1 VTDKPPPEEQRDN
14 QREEADRAASTVT
27 LGPVVHAVPQ
37 ANPPPPPRGPAGA
50 TRRIN
55 LALQGGG
62 THGAFTWGVLE
73 RLLEEERLEFDAIS
87 GTSAGGFNAA
97 LFAQGLASGGREGAR
112 DLLDRFWRSIAQKLA
127 VSPLRSLPWEKAI
140 WGHDLTWSFA
150 YQTFETLTR
159 VLSPYQL
166 NPFPFE
172 FNPLRSA
179 IEELL
184 DPAVLQGAAK
194 GPKLFISAT
203 SVRTGKP
210 RVFSRAEVSADVLL
224 ASACLPHIF
233 KAVEI
238 DGEPFWDGGYLGNP
252 ALWPLYEQGGA
263 PDIVLVQLNPTVR
276 EELPRKP
283 SEIVNRLN
291 EISFNASLMSEI
303 RAIDFV
309 QRLLDAG
316 RLEQPRYRRLFV
328 HVIEDEDRMRA
339 FTLSTK
345 FNGDWDFL
353 CRLKQYGREA
363 ADRWIE
369 EHFCKLGRES
379 SVDLRERFL

>member
-1 VTDKPPPEEQRDN
+1 VTDKPPPDT
-14 QREEADRAASTVT
+14 REEADRAASTVA

-37 ANPPPPPRGPAGA
+37 ANPPPSRSPNGT

-97 LFAQGLASGGREGAR
+97 LFVQGLATGGREGAR
-112 DLLDRFWRSIAQKLA
+112 DLLDRFWRGIAQKLA

-172 FNPLRSA
+172 YNPLRDA
-179 IEELL
+179 IEEILE
-184 DPAVLQGAAK
+184 PEVLQGATK

-210 RVFSRAEVSADVLL
+210 RVFTREEVSSDVLL

-276 EELPRKP
+276 EELPKKP

-316 RLEQPRYRRLFV
+316 RLEQPRYRRLFL

-353 CRLKQYGREA
+353 CQLKRYGREA
-363 ADRWIE
+363 ADRWIAD
-369 EHFCKLGRES
+369 HFCKLGRES

>member
-1 VTDKPPPEEQRDN
+1 MIEDEFKREAAETLAAGNGTAPLSRPAVAKP
-14 QREEADRAASTVT
+14 A
-27 LGPVVHAVPQ
+27 
-37 ANPPPPPRGPAGA
+37 A
-50 TRRIN
+50 TRRVN

-73 RLLEEERLEFDAIS
+73 RLLEDDRLEFEAVS
-87 GTSAGGFNAA
+87 GTSAGAVNAA
-97 LFAQGLASGGREGAR
+97 IFVQGLCEGGRDGAR
-112 DLLDRFWRSIAQKLA
+112 AALERVWRDAAARLA
-127 VSPLRSLPWEKAI
+127 VSPLQNTPFEKAL

-166 NPFPFE
+166 NPTPYDW
-172 FNPLRSA
+172 NPLR
-179 IEELL
+179 
-184 DPAVLQGAAK
+184 AVLEDAINVEVLKHAK
-194 GPKLFISAT
+194 GPKLYISAT

-210 RVFSRAEVSADVLL
+210 RVFAREEVTVDVVM
-224 ASACLPHIF
+224 ASACLPQFF

-276 EELPRKP
+276 EELPTHP
-283 SEIVNRLN
+283 TDISNRLN
-291 EISFNASLMSEI
+291 EISFNASLMAEM

-316 RLEQPRYRRLFV
+316 RLEQPRYRRLFL
-328 HVIEDEDRMRA
+328 HMIEDEERMRQ
-339 FTLSTK
+339 FKLSTK
-345 FNGDWDFL
+345 LNGDWDFL
-353 CRLKQYGREA
+353 STLRRYGREA
-363 ADRWIE
+363 ADRWLATN
-369 EHFCKLGRES
+369 FAKLGRES
-379 SVDLRERFL
+379 TVDIRDRFL